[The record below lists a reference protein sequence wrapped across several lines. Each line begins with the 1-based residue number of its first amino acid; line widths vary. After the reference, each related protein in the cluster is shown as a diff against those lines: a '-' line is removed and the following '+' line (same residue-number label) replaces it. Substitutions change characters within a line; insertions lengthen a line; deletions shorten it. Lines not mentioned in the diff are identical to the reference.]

1 MPDASTNPHRLPSFV
16 VPSHY
21 RINLE
26 PNLDEATFSGS
37 VEIEVEVG
45 QATDNI
51 QINSADLVI
60 SSAFVRDAIGGETA
74 ASGIEHDEDMERATL
89 SFDSE
94 LRSGPYTIV
103 AEFTGILNDQLHG
116 FYRSVF
122 TDDDGV
128 EHTIA
133 TTQFES
139 THARRA
145 FPCFDEPAFKAS
157 YGVTLVV
164 PEDQFAVSNGP
175 DISTTDLGD
184 GRKSILFEDTMVM
197 STYLV
202 AFIVGPFEATE
213 PIDVDGVPLRIVHPI
228 GKGHLTDYSLE
239 AGAFALKFFSNYYG
253 IPYPGQKLDMVAVP
267 DFAFGAM
274 ENLGCITYREVLL
287 LVDKSRSTEPELLR
301 VADVIAHEIAHM
313 WFGDLVTME
322 WWNGIWLNEAFATFM
337 ATMCSDNFNPDWGRW
352 NQFSLERSMAFD
364 VDSLANTRPIEIEVN
379 SPVDAEGMFDLLTY
393 EKGGSVLRM
402 LEQYLGEEEFKD
414 GIAYYLNKHKYGN
427 TETNDLWDAIEHVTQ
442 QPARR
447 IMDSW
452 IFQKGYPLVSASI
465 SEDGSTISLSQDRF
479 LYTEGEVADDTIWSV
494 PVVLKIGTASGVEEV
509 RYLLEEKSAELEL
522 DSPAEWA
529 TANAGGSG
537 FFRARYSA
545 EMLKSLSS
553 TMFENLSPIERYG
566 LVDDTWS
573 SVMAGRTSAS
583 DFLDFARSFQAE
595 TDLDVWTV
603 LSGCLSGLDKLVEG
617 EAQLQYKAAIRDL
630 AQPALDRLGWE
641 PSDSDSSRDLELRGL
656 FIRLLANVGD
666 DDIAIK
672 NAGDLHDS
680 YLVDAGSVEPN
691 VAAAATGVVA
701 SKGDS
706 AQYEV
711 FVEKHHNPTTPQE
724 ERRYQSALSAFPG
737 EAEMDRTLAM
747 TLDGTVRTQDAPYL
761 LAVCM
766 RNKEQGYKAWHFV
779 KDNWEQINKD
789 FPSNSIVRML
799 SGVTS
804 LSKSDE
810 AADVLAFFEDHEVPQ
825 GQLTLQQTLE
835 KLRVNVALRERESGA
850 FSDSLIA
857 RTP

>member
-1 MPDASTNPHRLPSFV
+1 
-16 VPSHY
+16 
-21 RINLE
+21 
-26 PNLDEATFSGS
+26 
-37 VEIEVEVG
+37 
-45 QATDNI
+45 
-51 QINSADLVI
+51 
-60 SSAFVRDAIGGETA
+60 
-74 ASGIEHDEDMERATL
+74 
-89 SFDSE
+89 
-94 LRSGPYTIV
+94 
-103 AEFTGILNDQLHG
+103 
-116 FYRSVF
+116 
-122 TDDDGV
+122 
-128 EHTIA
+128 
-133 TTQFES
+133 
-139 THARRA
+139 
-145 FPCFDEPAFKAS
+145 
-157 YGVTLVV
+157 
-164 PEDQFAVSNGP
+164 
-175 DISTTDLGD
+175 
-184 GRKSILFEDTMVM
+184 
-197 STYLV
+197 
-202 AFIVGPFEATE
+202 
-213 PIDVDGVPLRIVHPI
+213 VPLRIVHPI
-228 GKGHLTDYSLE
+228 GKGHLTDYALE
-239 AGAFALKFFSNYYG
+239 AGSYALRFFNDYYG

-364 VDSLANTRPIEIEVN
+364 VDSLANTRPIEFEVL

-393 EKGGSVLRM
+393 DKGGSVLRM

-465 SEDGSTISLSQDRF
+465 SDDGSTISLTQDRF
-479 LYTEGEVADDTIWSV
+479 LYTGGDSADSTIWSV
-494 PVVLKIGTASGVEEV
+494 PVVLKVGTSSGVEEV
-509 RYLLEEKSAELEL
+509 RYLLEEKSAEINL
-522 DSPAEWA
+522 DAPADWA

-537 FFRARYSA
+537 FFRARYSSD
-545 EMLKSLSS
+545 MLKSLSS
-553 TMFENLSPIERYG
+553 TMFENLSSIERYG

-595 TDLDVWTV
+595 IDLDVWTV
-603 LSGCLSGLDKLVEG
+603 LSGCLSSLDKLVDG
-617 EAQLQYKAAIRDL
+617 EAQLQYKAVVRDL
-630 AQPALDRLGWE
+630 AQPGLDRLGWE
-641 PSDSDSSRDLELRGL
+641 PSDSDTPRDLELRGL

-666 DDIAIK
+666 DELAVK
-672 NAGDLHDS
+672 NSVDLHDS
-680 YLVDAGSVEPN
+680 YLNDAGSVEPN
-691 VAAAATGVVA
+691 VAAAVTGVVA
-701 SKGDS
+701 AKGDS

-711 FVEKHHNPTTPQE
+711 FMEKHHNPSTPQE

-747 TLDGTVRTQDAPYL
+747 TLDGTIRTQDAPYL

-766 RNKEQGYKAWHFV
+766 RNKEQGFKAWQFV
-779 KDNWEQINKD
+779 KDNWEQVNKD

-804 LSKSDE
+804 LSAPDQ
-810 AADVLAFFEDHEVPQ
+810 ANDVLAFFEDHEVPQ

-835 KLRVNVALRERESGA
+835 KLRVNVALRERES
-850 FSDSLIA
+850 DSFINSL
-857 RTP
+857 TS

>member
-1 MPDASTNPHRLPSFV
+1 MTDIASNPHRLPSSV

-21 RINLE
+21 RIKLE
-26 PNLDEATFSGS
+26 PDLEKATFIGS
-37 VEIEVEVG
+37 VEIEVEVNSP
-45 QATDNI
+45 TDTI
-51 QINSADLVI
+51 QMNAADLAI
-60 SSAFVRDAIGGETA
+60 QSARVVDSVGSNTEVADIFLDAE
-74 ASGIEHDEDMERATL
+74 MERLTL
-89 SFDSE
+89 SFDSQI
-94 LRSGPYTIV
+94 SPGPHTIV
-103 AEFTGILNDQLHG
+103 AEFTGVLNDQLHG
-116 FYRSVF
+116 FYRSTF

-128 EHTIA
+128 DHTIA

-157 YGVTLVV
+157 YGVTLIV
-164 PEDQFAVSNGP
+164 PSEQFAVSNGP
-175 DISTTDLGD
+175 IISETDLKNGQ
-184 GRKSILFEDTMVM
+184 REVVFEDTMVM

-202 AFIVGPFEATE
+202 AFIVGPFEATD
-213 PIDVDGVPLRIVHPI
+213 PVDVNGVPLRIVHPI

-239 AGAFALKFFSNYYG
+239 AGAFALEFFSKYYG

-287 LVDKSRSTEPELLR
+287 LVDKDRSTEPELLR
-301 VADVIAHEIAHM
+301 IADVIAHEIAHM

-337 ATMCSDNFNPDWGRW
+337 ATMASDNFNRDWGRW

-364 VDSLANTRPIEIEVN
+364 VDSLKNTRPIEIEVN

-402 LEQYLGEEEFKD
+402 LEQFLGEEEFQD
-414 GIAYYLNKHKYGN
+414 GISYYLNKHKYAN
-427 TETNDLWDAIEHVTQ
+427 TETNDLWDAIEHVTN

-452 IFQKGYPLVSASI
+452 IFQRGYPLVSASV
-465 SEDGSTISLSQDRF
+465 SEDGSTIHLEQDRF
-479 LYTEGEVADDTIWSV
+479 LYTRDDTTDATIWSV
-494 PVVLKIGTASGVEEV
+494 PVVLKVGSGSGVSEI
-509 RYLLEEKSAELEL
+509 RYLLEEKSSEVKL
-522 DSPAEWA
+522 DSPADWVVV
-529 TANAGGSG
+529 NAGGSG
-537 FFRARYSA
+537 FFRARYTKD
-545 EMLKSLSS
+545 MLKSVSSSMFSNLSS
-553 TMFENLSPIERYG
+553 IERYG

-573 SVMAGRTSAS
+573 SVMAGRTSAA
-583 DFLDFARSFQAE
+583 DFLEFARSFQLE

-603 LSGCLSGLDKLVEG
+603 LSGCLSSLEKLVEG
-617 EAQLQYKAAIRDL
+617 EAENQYRAVVRDL
-630 AQPALDRLGWE
+630 AQPGLDRLGWE
-641 PSDSDSSRDLELRGL
+641 PGDTDSPRDLELRGL
-656 FIRLLANVGD
+656 FIRLLANVGND
-666 DDIAIK
+666 DLALE

-680 YLVDAGSVEPN
+680 YLRDAGSVEPN
-691 VAAAATGVVA
+691 MAAAVTGVVA
-701 SKGDS
+701 SKGDT
-706 AQYEV
+706 AKYDL
-711 FVEKHHNPTTPQE
+711 FLKKYRNPSTPQE

-737 EAEMDRTLAM
+737 EAEMKRTLAM

-766 RNKEQGYKAWHFV
+766 RNKYQGHLAWDFV
-779 KDNWEQINKD
+779 KENWDKINEA

-804 LSKSDE
+804 LSQDE
-810 AADVLAFFEDHEVPQ
+810 QAADVLAFFENHDVPQ

-835 KLRVNVALRERESGA
+835 KLGVNVAFRERESTS
-850 FSDSLIA
+850 FSESL
-857 RTP
+857 TM